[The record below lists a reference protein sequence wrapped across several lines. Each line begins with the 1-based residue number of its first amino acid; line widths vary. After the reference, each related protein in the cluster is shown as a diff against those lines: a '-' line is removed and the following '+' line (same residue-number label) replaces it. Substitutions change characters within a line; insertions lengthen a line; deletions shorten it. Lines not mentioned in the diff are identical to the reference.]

1 MISALRPAGAVLAG
15 IAAWALCL
23 VVLALLG
30 LGGRVG
36 PHPGNA
42 ALMPVLPVVTLDTVG
57 ARLGPPADY
66 MEVGNR
72 PLFSRDRRPAP
83 MTADTGNAEVPLDVN
98 LTSVLITPGLKLA
111 IVQNTSDGASR
122 RVRLGDVLEGT
133 AWRLV
138 QLEPRR
144 AVFEGHE
151 GQRDLV
157 LRVFDGAGGQSP
169 TPQAGSAAGGPVAL
183 PPGATAA
190 NTPQVPAPPGAMSA
204 SGSNAAGTASA
215 APTVAPVTPDE
226 QVEAIR
232 RRIEARR
239 AMRAAEAAAEQ
250 AASEKANR

>member
-1 MISALRPAGAVLAG
+1 MVNALRPASALLAG
-15 IAAWALCL
+15 LALWALCL
-23 VVLALLG
+23 VVLALFG

-36 PHPGNA
+36 PHPDDG
-42 ALMPVLPVVTLDTVG
+42 LLTPPMPVVTLDAVG
-57 ARLGPPADY
+57 SRLGPASDY

-83 MTADTGNAEVPLDVN
+83 MAASNDAAAVPLEVN
-98 LTSVLITPGLKLA
+98 LTSVLITPNLKLA
-111 IVQNTSDGASR
+111 IVQNLSDGASR
-122 RVRLGDVLEGT
+122 RVRLGDTLEGT

-144 AVFEGHE
+144 AVFEGPE
-151 GQRDLV
+151 GQRDLA

-169 TPQAGSAAGGPVAL
+169 TPQAGAGAGVPMAPGTPAVADK
-183 PPGATAA
+183 PDA
-190 NTPQVPAPPGAMSA
+190 PAPV
-204 SGSNAAGTASA
+204 AAGTNNAPA

>member
-1 MISALRPAGAVLAG
+1 VISALRPAGAVLAG

-23 VVLALLG
+23 VVLGLLG

-36 PHPGNA
+36 PHPANG
-42 ALMPVLPVVTLDTVG
+42 ALKPPLPVVTLDAVG
-57 ARLGPPADY
+57 SRLGPASDY
-66 MEVGNR
+66 MEVGSR

-83 MTADTGNAEVPLDVN
+83 MAATTGDAQVPLEVN
-98 LTSVLITPGLKLA
+98 LTSVLITSGLKLA
-111 IVQNTSDGASR
+111 IVQNISDGLSR

-144 AVFEGHE
+144 AVFEGPE
-151 GQRDLV
+151 GQRDLA

-169 TPQAGSAAGGPVAL
+169 TPQAGSGVGGPVAV
-183 PPGATAA
+183 PTADKPSSAPGAPGEVATTSTAA
-190 NTPQVPAPPGAMSA
+190 PGTAPAP
-204 SGSNAAGTASA
+204 
-215 APTVAPVTPDE
+215 PTVAPVTPDE

-250 AASEKANR
+250 AASENANR

>member
-1 MISALRPAGAVLAG
+1 MVNALRPASMLLAAL
-15 IAAWALCL
+15 AAWALGLL
-23 VVLALLG
+23 VLSLLG

-36 PHPGNA
+36 PHPPDG
-42 ALMPVLPVVTLDTVG
+42 ALTPALPVVRLDAVG
-57 ARLGPPADY
+57 SRLGPASDY
-66 MEVGNR
+66 LEVGNR
-72 PLFSRDRRPAP
+72 PLFGRDRRPAP
-83 MTADTGNAEVPLDVN
+83 MAADTGNADAPLEVN

-122 RVRLGDVLEGT
+122 RVRLGEPLEGT

-144 AVFEGHE
+144 AVFEGPE
-151 GQRDLV
+151 GQRELA
-157 LRVFDGAGGQSP
+157 LRVFDGAGGQTP
-169 TPQAGSAAGGPVAL
+169 TPQAGAPGAI
-183 PPGATAA
+183 PPGATAPDKPEA
-190 NTPQVPAPPGAMSA
+190 RADA
-204 SGSNAAGTASA
+204 A
-215 APTVAPVTPDE
+215 APATNAPAANALVAPVTPDE

>member
-1 MISALRPAGAVLAG
+1 VVNALRPASALLAG
-15 IAAWALCL
+15 LALWALCL
-23 VVLALLG
+23 VVLALFG
-30 LGGRVG
+30 LGGNVG
-36 PHPGNA
+36 PHPEDG
-42 ALMPVLPVVTLDTVG
+42 LLTPPMPVVTLDAVG
-57 ARLGPPADY
+57 SRLGPASDY

-83 MTADTGNAEVPLDVN
+83 MAASNDAAAVPLEVN
-98 LTSVLITPGLKLA
+98 LTSVLITPSLKLA
-111 IVQNTSDGASR
+111 IVQNLSDGASR
-122 RVRLGDVLEGT
+122 RVRLGDTLEGT

-144 AVFEGHE
+144 AVFEGPE
-151 GQRDLV
+151 GQRDLA

-169 TPQAGSAAGGPVAL
+169 TPQAGTGAGGPVAL
-183 PPGATAA
+183 PAA
-190 NTPQVPAPPGAMSA
+190 PAVANKPDDPAPAA
-204 SGSNAAGTASA
+204 AAAGNAPA
-215 APTVAPVTPDE
+215 APTVAPATPDE

>member
-36 PHPGNA
+36 PHPADG
-42 ALMPVLPVVTLDTVG
+42 ALMPPVPAVTLDAVG
-57 ARLGPPADY
+57 SRLGPASAY
-66 MEVGNR
+66 LEVGNR

-83 MTADTGNAEVPLDVN
+83 MAASSETATVPLEVT
-98 LTSVLITPGLKLA
+98 LTSVLITPTLKLA
-111 IVQNTSDGASR
+111 IVQNIASGISL
-122 RVRLGDVLEGT
+122 RVRLGEEVMGT
-133 AWRLV
+133 GWRLV

-144 AVFEGHE
+144 AVFEGPE
-151 GQRDLV
+151 GQRDLA
-157 LRVFDGAGGQSP
+157 LRVFDGSGGQSP
-169 TPQAGSAAGGPVAL
+169 TPQAISAGGRAAT
-183 PPGATAA
+183 PPGATAPNKGEPGTGA
-190 NTPQVPAPPGAMSA
+190 VAATPADAPGNVPAP
-204 SGSNAAGTASA
+204 
-215 APTVAPVTPDE
+215 PTVAPVTPDE

-250 AASEKANR
+250 SASEKANR

>member
-30 LGGRVG
+30 LGGNVG
-36 PHPGNA
+36 PHPANG
-42 ALMPVLPVVTLDTVG
+42 ALMPPLPAVTLDAVG
-57 ARLGPPADY
+57 SRLGQSGDY
-66 MEVGNR
+66 VEVGRR

-83 MTADTGNAEVPLDVN
+83 MAVTNDAATVPLEVS
-98 LTSVLITPGLKLA
+98 LTSVLITPNLKLA

-122 RVRLGDVLEGT
+122 RVRLGDTLEGT

-144 AVFEGHE
+144 AVFEGPE
-151 GQRDLV
+151 GQRDLP
-157 LRVFDGAGGQSP
+157 LRVFDGSGGQAP
-169 TPQAGSAAGGPVAL
+169 TPQAQPSAPGVAAV
-183 PPGATAA
+183 PPGATAPNKPDPA
-190 NTPQVPAPPGAMSA
+190 TGAVAAAPSDAPGNVPAP
-204 SGSNAAGTASA
+204 
-215 APTVAPVTPDE
+215 PTVAPVTPDE

-250 AASEKANR
+250 AAAENANR

>member
-1 MISALRPAGAVLAG
+1 
-15 IAAWALCL
+15 
-23 VVLALLG
+23 
-30 LGGRVG
+30 
-36 PHPGNA
+36 
-42 ALMPVLPVVTLDTVG
+42 
-57 ARLGPPADY
+57 
-66 MEVGNR
+66 
-72 PLFSRDRRPAP
+72 
-83 MTADTGNAEVPLDVN
+83 MTADAGDAAAPLDVN

-144 AVFEGHE
+144 AVFDGPE
-151 GQRDLV
+151 GQRELA

-169 TPQAGSAAGGPVAL
+169 TPQAGSGVGGPVSV
-183 PPGATAA
+183 PPGAI
-190 NTPQVPAPPGAMSA
+190 APNKPD
-204 SGSNAAGTASA
+204 A
-215 APTVAPVTPDE
+215 APVATDAPGQGAALASPAVAAVTPDE

>member
-1 MISALRPAGAVLAG
+1 VVSALRPAGVLLAA

-23 VVLALLG
+23 AVLAVLG

-36 PHPGNA
+36 LHPADG
-42 ALMPVLPVVTLDTVG
+42 ALTPALPVVTLDAVG
-57 ARLGPPADY
+57 SRLGPASDY
-66 MEVGNR
+66 LEVGNR
-72 PLFSRDRRPAP
+72 PLFGRDRRPAP
-83 MTADTGNAEVPLDVN
+83 MTADSGDAAAPLDVN

-111 IVQNTSDGASR
+111 IVQNTADGASR

-144 AVFEGHE
+144 AVFDGPE
-151 GQRDLV
+151 GQRELA

-169 TPQAGSAAGGPVAL
+169 TPQAGSGVGGPVAM
-183 PPGATAA
+183 PPGATAP
-190 NTPQVPAPPGAMSA
+190 NKPD
-204 SGSNAAGTASA
+204 A
-215 APTVAPVTPDE
+215 APATPAVAPVTPDE

>member
-1 MISALRPAGAVLAG
+1 MISALRPASALLAG
-15 IAAWALCL
+15 LAVWALCT
-23 VVLALLG
+23 VVLALFG

-36 PHPGNA
+36 PHPPDGMLTPA
-42 ALMPVLPVVTLDTVG
+42 MPVVKLDAVG
-57 ARLGPPADY
+57 ARLGPARDY

-83 MTADTGNAEVPLDVN
+83 MAADPGQAQVPLEVN
-98 LTSVLITPGLKLA
+98 LTSVLITPNLKLA
-111 IVQNTSDGASR
+111 IVQNLGDGASR
-122 RVRLGDVLEGT
+122 RVRLGDTLEGT

-144 AVFEGHE
+144 AVFEGPD
-151 GQRDLV
+151 GQRDLA

-169 TPQAGSAAGGPVAL
+169 TPQAGSGAGGPVAL
-183 PPGATAA
+183 TATPAVA
-190 NTPQVPAPPGAMSA
+190 NTPDTPGAVA
-204 SGSNAAGTASA
+204 NGGSNAPAAS
-215 APTVAPVTPDE
+215 TVAPVTPDE

>member
-1 MISALRPAGAVLAG
+1 MVSALRPAGAVLAG

-23 VVLALLG
+23 VLLSLFG

-36 PHPGNA
+36 PHPANG
-42 ALMPVLPVVTLDTVG
+42 ALTPPMPVVKLDTVG
-57 ARLGPPADY
+57 ARLGPASDY
-66 MEVGNR
+66 LEVGNR

-83 MTADTGNAEVPLDVN
+83 MAAASGDAQVPLEVN
-98 LTSVLITPGLKLA
+98 LTSVLITADLKLA
-111 IVQNTSDGASR
+111 IVQNISDGASR
-122 RVRLGDVLEGT
+122 RVRLGETLEGT

-144 AVFEGHE
+144 AVFEGPE
-151 GQRDLV
+151 GQRDLA
-157 LRVFDGAGGQSP
+157 LRVFDGTGGQSP
-169 TPQAGSAAGGPVAL
+169 TPQAATATPGPQPAA
-183 PPGATAA
+183 PGAIPPEKLEAVGGAA
-190 NTPQVPAPPGAMSA
+190 AA
-204 SGSNAAGTASA
+204 SGSSVPGGAAAQPA
-215 APTVAPVTPDE
+215 VAPVTPEE

>member
-1 MISALRPAGAVLAG
+1 VISALRPAGAVLAG
-15 IAAWALCL
+15 IAVWALCL
-23 VVLALLG
+23 VVLGLLG

-42 ALMPVLPVVTLDTVG
+42 ALMPPLPAVTLDTVG
-57 ARLGPPADY
+57 ARLGPASEY

-83 MTADTGNAEVPLDVN
+83 MTADTGSAQVPLEVN
-98 LTSVLITPGLKLA
+98 LTSVLITSGLKLA
-111 IVQNTSDGASR
+111 IVQNISDGASR

-144 AVFEGHE
+144 AVFEGPE
-151 GQRDLV
+151 GQRDLA
-157 LRVFDGAGGQSP
+157 LRVFDGAGGQAP
-169 TPQAGSAAGGPVAL
+169 TAQAAVGGPTAV

-190 NTPQVPAPPGAMSA
+190 NKPDVPAPPGAVA
-204 SGSNAAGTASA
+204 ADGSTTAGTASA
-215 APTVAPVTPDE
+215 PAAVAPVTPEE

>member
-1 MISALRPAGAVLAG
+1 MISALRPGGAVLAG

-23 VVLALLG
+23 VVLGLAG

-36 PHPGNA
+36 LHPGNA
-42 ALMPVLPVVTLDTVG
+42 ALTPALPVVTLDAVG
-57 ARLGPPADY
+57 SRLGPAADY
-66 MEVGNR
+66 LEVGNR

-83 MTADTGNAEVPLDVN
+83 MTADSGPAAVPLEVN
-98 LTSVLITPGLKLA
+98 LTSVLITPDLKLA

-122 RVRLGDVLEGT
+122 RVRLGDTLEGT

-144 AVFEGHE
+144 AVFEGPE
-151 GQRDLV
+151 GQRDLA
-157 LRVFDGAGGQSP
+157 LRVFDGSGGQSP
-169 TPQAGSAAGGPVAL
+169 TAQAGSGTGGPGVA
-183 PPGATAA
+183 PPSALAA
-190 NTPQVPAPPGAMSA
+190 NKPDAAAPVAA
-204 SGSNAAGTASA
+204 NGSNAPGA
-215 APTVAPVTPDE
+215 APAPSTVAPVTPDE

-250 AASEKANR
+250 AASENANR

>member
-1 MISALRPAGAVLAG
+1 MVNALRPASALLAG
-15 IAAWALCL
+15 LALWALCL
-23 VVLALLG
+23 VVLALFG

-36 PHPGNA
+36 AHPDDG
-42 ALMPVLPVVTLDTVG
+42 LLTPPMPVVTLDAVG
-57 ARLGPPADY
+57 SRLGPASDY

-83 MTADTGNAEVPLDVN
+83 MAASNDAAAVPLEVN
-98 LTSVLITPGLKLA
+98 LTSVLITPNLKLA
-111 IVQNTSDGASR
+111 IVQNLSDGASR
-122 RVRLGDVLEGT
+122 RVRLGDTLEGT

-144 AVFEGHE
+144 AVFEGPE
-151 GQRDLV
+151 GQRDLP

-169 TPQAGSAAGGPVAL
+169 TPQAGASTGAGVPVA
-183 PPGATAA
+183 PGTPAVANKPDATAA
-190 NTPQVPAPPGAMSA
+190 V
-204 SGSNAAGTASA
+204 AAGANGAPA

-239 AMRAAEAAAEQ
+239 AMRAAEAAVEQ

>member
-1 MISALRPAGAVLAG
+1 VISALRPASALLAG
-15 IAAWALCL
+15 LALWALCL
-23 VVLALLG
+23 VVLALFG

-36 PHPGNA
+36 LHPANG
-42 ALMPVLPVVTLDTVG
+42 ALTPALPVVTLDAVG
-57 ARLGPPADY
+57 SRLGPASDY
-66 MEVGNR
+66 LEVGNR

-83 MTADTGNAEVPLDVN
+83 MAADTGAAQVPLEVN
-98 LTSVLITPGLKLA
+98 LTSVLITSGLKLA

-122 RVRLGDVLEGT
+122 RVRLGEVLEGT

-144 AVFEGHE
+144 AVFEGPD
-151 GQRDLV
+151 GQRDLA
-157 LRVFDGAGGQSP
+157 LRVFDGAGGQAP
-169 TPQAGSAAGGPVAL
+169 TPQAGTAAGGAVSGAAAPAVANKPDSPG
-183 PPGATAA
+183 PPGG
-190 NTPQVPAPPGAMSA
+190 VPADGA
-204 SGSNAAGTASA
+204 AAPA

>member
-36 PHPGNA
+36 PHPANG
-42 ALMPVLPVVTLDTVG
+42 ALMPPMPVVTLDSVG
-57 ARLGPPADY
+57 SRLGPASDY
-66 MEVGNR
+66 LEVGNR

-83 MTADTGNAEVPLDVN
+83 MAASSDAAAVPLEVN
-98 LTSVLITPGLKLA
+98 LTSVLITPTLKLA

-122 RVRLGDVLEGT
+122 RVRLGDELTGT
-133 AWRLV
+133 GWRLV

-144 AVFEGHE
+144 ALFEGSE
-151 GQRDLV
+151 GQRELV
-157 LRVFDGAGGQSP
+157 LRVFDGAGGQAP
-169 TPQAGSAAGGPVAL
+169 TPQVGSGTGGPL
-183 PPGATAA
+183 PPGATAPDKA
-190 NTPQVPAPPGAMSA
+190 DAATGAVAAAAAQAPGGTPAAPAPA
-204 SGSNAAGTASA
+204 
-215 APTVAPVTPDE
+215 VAPVTPDE

>member
-1 MISALRPAGAVLAG
+1 VVSALRPASALLAG
-15 IAAWALCL
+15 LALWALCL
-23 VVLALLG
+23 VVLALFG

-36 PHPGNA
+36 PHPDDG
-42 ALMPVLPVVTLDTVG
+42 LLTPPMPVVTLDAVG
-57 ARLGPPADY
+57 SRLGPASDY

-83 MTADTGNAEVPLDVN
+83 MAASNDAAAVPLEVN
-98 LTSVLITPGLKLA
+98 LTSVLITPNLKLA
-111 IVQNTSDGASR
+111 IVQNLSDGASR
-122 RVRLGDVLEGT
+122 RVRLGDTLEGT

-144 AVFEGHE
+144 AVFEGPE
-151 GQRDLV
+151 GQRDLA

-169 TPQAGSAAGGPVAL
+169 TPQAGTGAGGPVA
-183 PPGATAA
+183 PGTAA
-190 NTPQVPAPPGAMSA
+190 VANKPDAPAAV
-204 SGSNAAGTASA
+204 AAGAVSAPA

>member
-23 VVLALLG
+23 VVLSLLG
-30 LGGRVG
+30 LGARVG
-36 PHPGNA
+36 PHPDNR
-42 ALMPVLPVVTLDTVG
+42 ALVPALPVVTLDAVG
-57 ARLGPPADY
+57 SRLGPASDY
-66 MEVGNR
+66 LEVGNR
-72 PLFSRDRRPAP
+72 PLFTRDRRPAP
-83 MTADTGNAEVPLDVN
+83 MTADTSNAAVPLEVN
-98 LTSVLITPGLKLA
+98 LTSVLITPELKLA

-133 AWRLV
+133 DWRLV

-144 AVFEGHE
+144 ALFEGSE
-151 GQRDLV
+151 GQRDLM
-157 LRVFDGAGGQSP
+157 LRVFDGTGGQAP
-169 TPQAGSAAGGPVAL
+169 TPQAAAVI

-190 NTPQVPAPPGAMSA
+190 DKPDTVDASGATAAASGPPSTGAPPA
-204 SGSNAAGTASA
+204 TPTA
-215 APTVAPVTPDE
+215 APVSPEE

-239 AMRAAEAAAEQ
+239 ALRAAEAAAEQ

>member
-36 PHPGNA
+36 PHPDNG
-42 ALMPVLPVVTLDTVG
+42 ALMPALPVVKLDAVG
-57 ARLGPPADY
+57 SRLGPASDY
-66 MEVGNR
+66 LEVGNR

-83 MTADTGNAEVPLDVN
+83 MAASSDAAAVPLEVN
-98 LTSVLITPGLKLA
+98 LTSVLITPTLKLA

-122 RVRLGDVLEGT
+122 RVRLGEEVTGT
-133 AWRLV
+133 GWRLV

-144 AVFEGHE
+144 AVFEGPE
-151 GQRDLV
+151 GQRELA

-169 TPQAGSAAGGPVAL
+169 TPQAGTGTGGPL
-183 PPGATAA
+183 PPGATAPNKA
-190 NTPQVPAPPGAMSA
+190 DAAPGAVA
-204 SGSNAAGTASA
+204 TATAPAEAPGA
-215 APTVAPVTPDE
+215 APAVAPVTPDE

>member
-1 MISALRPAGAVLAG
+1 MVSALRPAGVVLAG

-36 PHPGNA
+36 PHPEDG
-42 ALMPVLPVVTLDTVG
+42 ALVPALPVVTLDAVG
-57 ARLGPPADY
+57 SRLGPASDY
-66 MEVGNR
+66 LEVGNR

-83 MTADTGNAEVPLDVN
+83 MTADTGTVAVPLEVN

-133 AWRLV
+133 DWRLI

-144 AVFEGHE
+144 AVFEGAE
-151 GQRDLV
+151 GQRDLA
-157 LRVFDGAGGQSP
+157 LRVFDGSGGQSP
-169 TPQAGSAAGGPVAL
+169 TPQATGPVPAAATATNQ
-183 PPGATAA
+183 PGVATAPGAVAGNVPDT
-190 NTPQVPAPPGAMSA
+190 PAPA
-204 SGSNAAGTASA
+204 A
-215 APTVAPVTPDE
+215 APTVAPVTPEE

>member
-1 MISALRPAGAVLAG
+1 MINALRPASALLAG
-15 IAAWALCL
+15 LALWALCL
-23 VVLALLG
+23 VVLALSG

-36 PHPGNA
+36 PHPANG
-42 ALMPVLPVVTLDTVG
+42 ALTPALPVVTLDAVG
-57 ARLGPPADY
+57 SRLGPASDY
-66 MEVGNR
+66 LEVGNR

-83 MTADTGNAEVPLDVN
+83 MAASIDAAAVPLEVN
-98 LTSVLITPGLKLA
+98 LTSVLITPNLKLA

-122 RVRLGDVLEGT
+122 RVRLGDALEGT

-144 AVFEGHE
+144 AVFEGPE
-151 GQRDLV
+151 GQRDLA
-157 LRVFDGAGGQSP
+157 LRVFDGSGGQSP
-169 TPQAGSAAGGPVAL
+169 TPQAAAPGAAGAV
-183 PPGATAA
+183 PPGATAPNKGEPA
-190 NTPQVPAPPGAMSA
+190 AAVAATPADAPGNVPAP
-204 SGSNAAGTASA
+204 
-215 APTVAPVTPDE
+215 PTVAPVTPDE